1 MKRIK
6 RILSI
11 IIVAVV
17 MAAIIPVYSFAQDDD
32 GKIDLYK
39 AFSNQND
46 IMKNQVGSRVYKWSM
61 YLPDDGMVYK
71 SDRANFFNMSTNSY
85 RANIQLMVSK
95 NEDELT
101 LEDILYKMQNNSRQ
115 QNNYWIW
122 GDKEYNMEIATD
134 SNKQRYIKVVKTE
147 KAFDHFLIDKV
158 AEEFSDYTENRI
170 YIANNYIYN
179 LTVQMQGEFY
189 RGHQDMFNKL
199 VNSFKTSYDTNNSNI
214 KELSDSVST
223 TREFKNTSYGWKM
236 TLSPY
241 WKVDGV
247 PNSRNQNFSPVY
259 SDEELNMM
267 NTKDENNDV
276 KITEGITVSLISSCD
291 NKETASI
298 FAQKEIDMIKNNYN
312 INAYEILKNE
322 PFKNNGMD
330 AQRVVIRFKT
340 TTNNPYVVSSLY
352 AVGNGY
358 KYLVNATIKD
368 DKYKDANKRKDFDN
382 MIESFTLDSSLLS
395 KYLGKIVSADTLID
409 FNATKELKTKKYDF
423 KTKLNKGWDIFS
435 KNSEFLG
442 FDNRYMLMDMPVEYY
457 FDNDNVSNIEFISA
471 FEPASNINISMM
483 AGLNANPIEDIVS
496 DNVSGFLRDSDI
508 AIGIAKVKIQS
519 AEYNG
524 AQIFKISKEYDIKEI
539 NDFVNS
545 DKTKIYNLDKT
556 NNVYKYIVKI
566 GKDTFTQTI
575 MIPVS
580 RTSDKNMQKIKSIW
594 ENTTINKINYSK
606 LSLNYKDRK
615 LSEFDKM
622 NK

>member
-6 RILSI
+6 RIFTI
-11 IIVAVV
+11 AIAAIV
-17 MAAIIPVYSFAQDDD
+17 MATIIPVYSFAKDDD

-39 AFSNQND
+39 VFSNQND

-61 YLPDDGMVYK
+61 YLPDDGIVYK
-71 SDRANFFNMSTNSY
+71 SDRANFFNMSTSSY

-101 LEDILYKMQNNSRQ
+101 LEDILYKMQNSSRQ
-115 QNNYWIW
+115 QNYWIW

-134 SNKQRYIKVVKTE
+134 SFNQRYIKVVKTE
-147 KAFDHFLIDKV
+147 KYYDYYLVDKA
-158 AEEFSDYTENRI
+158 AEEFSDYIENRI

-179 LTVQMQGEFY
+179 LTVQMTGEFY

-199 VNSFKTSYDTNNSNI
+199 VNSFKTSYDSNNPNI
-214 KELSDSVST
+214 KELSESVST
-223 TREFKNTSYGWKM
+223 TREFKNTSYGWKI

-247 PNSRNQNFSPVY
+247 PNSRNQSFSPVY

-267 NTKDENNDV
+267 NSKSDENNDV
-276 KITEGITVSLISSCD
+276 KINEGITVSLISSSS
-291 NKETASI
+291 NNETASS
-298 FAQKEIDMIKNNYN
+298 FAQKEIDMVKNNYN
-312 INAYEILKNE
+312 SSTYEILKNE
-322 PFKNNGMD
+322 PFNKNGMD

-340 TTNNPYVVSSLY
+340 TTKNPYVVSSLY
-352 AVGNGY
+352 VVGNGY

-395 KYLGKIVSADTLID
+395 KYLGKIVSADALID

-423 KTKLNKGWDIFS
+423 KTKLTKGWDIYN
-435 KNSEFLG
+435 KNSDYFG
-442 FDNRYMLMDMPVEYY
+442 FDYKYMYMPEEYY
-457 FDNDNVSNIEFISA
+457 YYDDNVSNIEYVSA
-471 FEPASNINISMM
+471 FEPASNISVNMT
-483 AGLNANPIEDIVS
+483 AGLNANPIDDIVS
-496 DNVSGFLRDSDI
+496 DNVSGYLRDSDI
-508 AIGIAKVKIQS
+508 AIGVAKIKIQS

-545 DKTKIYNLDKT
+545 DPTKIYNLDRT
-556 NNVYKYIVKI
+556 SNIYQYIVKI
-566 GKDTFTQTI
+566 GKDTFTQTVK
-575 MIPVS
+575 IPVS

-594 ENTTINKINYSK
+594 ESTTINKINYST
-606 LSLNYKDRK
+606 LSLNFIDRK

>member
-1 MKRIK
+1 MKKIK
-6 RILSI
+6 KLFSI
-11 IIVAVV
+11 IIAAIVI
-17 MAAIIPVYSFAQDDD
+17 AAIIPVYSFAQDDD
-32 GKIDLYK
+32 GKIDLYR

-101 LEDILYKMQNNSRQ
+101 LEDILYKMQNSSRQ
-115 QNNYWIW
+115 QNYWIW

-134 SNKQRYIKVVKTE
+134 SYNQRFIKVVKTE
-147 KAFDHFLIDKV
+147 KYYDYFLVDKA
-158 AEEFSDYTENRI
+158 AEEFSDYIENRI

-199 VNSFKTSYDTNNSNI
+199 VNSFKTSYDSNNPNI
-214 KELSDSVST
+214 KELSESVST
-223 TREFKNTSYGWKM
+223 TREFKNNSYGWKI

-241 WKVDGV
+241 YKVDGV
-247 PNSRNQNFSPVY
+247 PNSRNQSFSPVY

-267 NTKDENNDV
+267 NTKTEENNDV
-276 KITEGITVSLISSCD
+276 KINEGITVSLISSSG
-291 NKETASI
+291 NKETASS

-312 INAYEILKNE
+312 SSVYEILKNE
-322 PFKNNGMD
+322 PFNKNGMD

-340 TTNNPYVVSSLY
+340 TTNNSYVVSSLY
-352 AVGNGY
+352 VVGNGY
-358 KYLVNATIKD
+358 KYLVNAIIKD

-395 KYLGKIVSADTLID
+395 KYLGKIVSADSLID
-409 FNATKELKTKKYDF
+409 FNAARELKTKKYDF
-423 KTKLNKGWDIFS
+423 KTKLTKGWDILS
-435 KNSEFLG
+435 KNSEMFG
-442 FDNRYMLMDMPVEYY
+442 YYDKYMYMPEEYY
-457 FDNDNVSNIEFISA
+457 YNDGNVSNIEYVSA
-471 FEPASNINISMM
+471 FEPVSNININMT
-483 AGLNANPIEDIVS
+483 AGLNANPIDDIVS
-496 DNVSGFLRDSDI
+496 DNVSSYLRDSDI
-508 AIGIAKVKIQS
+508 AIGVAKIKIQS

-545 DKTKIYNLDKT
+545 DATKIYNLDRT
-556 NNVYKYIVKI
+556 SNIYQYIVKI

-575 MIPVS
+575 TIPVS
-580 RTSDKNMQKIKSIW
+580 KTSDKNMKNIKSIW
-594 ENTTINKINYSK
+594 ENTTINKVNYST
-606 LSLNYKDRK
+606 LSLNFKDRK

>member
-1 MKRIK
+1 MNRIK
-6 RILSI
+6 KILSI
-11 IIVAVV
+11 IIVAIV
-17 MAAIIPVYSFAQDDD
+17 MTAIIPVYSFALDDD
-32 GKIDLYK
+32 GKIDLYN
-39 AFSNQND
+39 AFSNQKD

-61 YLPDDGMVYK
+61 YLPDDGIVYK
-71 SDRANFFNMSTNSY
+71 SDRANYFNMSTSSY
-85 RANIQLMVSK
+85 KANIQLMVSK

-101 LEDILYKMQNNSRQ
+101 LEDILYKMQNSSRQ
-115 QNNYWIW
+115 QNYWIW

-134 SNKQRYIKVVKTE
+134 SNNQRYIKVVKTE
-147 KAFDHFLIDKV
+147 KYYDYYLVDKA
-158 AEEFSDYTENRI
+158 AEEFSDYMENRI

-179 LTVQMQGEFY
+179 LNVQMTGEFY

-199 VNSFKTSYDTNNSNI
+199 VNSFKTSYDTNNPYI

-223 TREFKNTSYGWKM
+223 TREFKNTSYGWKI

-267 NTKDENNDV
+267 NTKTDENNDV
-276 KITEGITVSLISSCD
+276 KINEGITVSLISSSS
-291 NKETASI
+291 NNETASS

-312 INAYEILKNE
+312 SNVYEILKNE
-322 PFKNNGMD
+322 PFKKNGMD

-352 AVGNGY
+352 VVGNGY

-368 DKYKDANKRKDFDN
+368 DKYKDVNKRKDFDN

-395 KYLGKIVSADTLID
+395 KYIGKIVSADTLID

-435 KNSEFLG
+435 KNSEMFSYY
-442 FDNRYMLMDMPVEYY
+442 DKYMYMPEEYY
-457 FDNDNVSNIEFISA
+457 YNDGNVSNIEYVSA
-471 FEPASNINISMM
+471 FEPASNININMT
-483 AGLNANPIEDIVS
+483 AGLNANPINDIIS
-496 DNVSGFLRDSDI
+496 DNVSGYLRDSDV
-508 AIGIAKVKIQS
+508 AIGVAKIKIQS

-545 DKTKIYNLDKT
+545 DKTKIYNLDRT
-556 NNVYKYIVKI
+556 SNIYQYIVKV
-566 GKDTFTQTI
+566 GKDTFIQTI
-575 MIPVS
+575 TIPVS
-580 RTSDKNMQKIKSIW
+580 KTSDKNIQKIKSIW
-594 ENTTINKINYSK
+594 ENTTINKINYST
-606 LSLNYKDRK
+606 LSLNYKDRN
-615 LSEFDKM
+615 LSEFDKY